1 MDMMRIESVKT
12 LSIRIFRPVFDLLSY
27 CRNIGN
33 IQSLDRAF
41 PVNRLLYNFKFVVDF
56 RFQRIHIPLDFIFG
70 NLRINLGSRNM
81 FMSKHFRYGFYRYS
95 LR

>member
-41 PVNRLLYNFKFVVDF
+41 PVNSDAFTGRFVS
-56 RFQRIHIPLDFIFG
+56 FG
-70 NLRINLGSRNM
+70 VP
-81 FMSKHFRYGFYRYS
+81 
-95 LR
+95 